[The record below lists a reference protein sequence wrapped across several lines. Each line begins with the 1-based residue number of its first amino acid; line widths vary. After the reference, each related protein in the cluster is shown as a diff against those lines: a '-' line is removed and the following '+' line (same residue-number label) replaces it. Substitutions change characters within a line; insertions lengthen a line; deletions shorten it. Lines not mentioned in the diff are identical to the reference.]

1 VSVTLNYTYPVTGA
15 TPPTAA
21 QASVVSSVI
30 ATLLPTSSTDASQ
43 IVTHNFG
50 LPAADI
56 TAGWPTT
63 VVSALD
69 LIGAINNWFVISQNP
84 NYTVLGKNASAG
96 TDSVAQV
103 QVTITR
109 PHSMVR

>member
-1 VSVTLNYTYPVTGA
+1 MTVTLNYLYPVAGA

-21 QASVVSSVI
+21 QAAVVSTVI
-30 ATLLPTSSTDASQ
+30 ATVLPTSSTDATQ
-43 IVTHNFG
+43 IVTHNFN
-50 LPAADI
+50 LPASDI
-56 TAGWPTT
+56 TAGFPT
-63 VVSALD
+63 VSFQALD

-103 QVTITR
+103 QVNITR